1 MSDELIEKVV
11 KILSRWNGE
20 SHGSYFMA
28 NHPWECQETF
38 AGFIYDNWEEAYEK
52 NLAKPNIRQQ
62 VEDQIEDRIKDRIQM
77 QIRMDTQKSWKER
90 GI

>member
-1 MSDELIEKVV
+1 
-11 KILSRWNGE
+11 
-20 SHGSYFMA
+20 MA
-28 NHPWECQETF
+28 EHSWQCQDTF

-62 VEDQIEDRIKDRIQM
+62 VEDQIAM
-77 QIRMDTQKSWKER
+77 QKSWKER